1 MRQMTLRLIEKY
13 QRPVVKLTNFHGLDA
28 MIDTGALYPVWMAG
42 EGQIRRIG
50 GTKKIE
56 NVEFGGLGGMTQGSL
71 YELSHFQ
78 IGDLIFPN
86 MNIIVHKSDFPVPML
101 LPATMFESLIY
112 EINNKTHRLNIVVP
126 DDESI
131 SRNLKIRSENGQLYI
146 FCSSTK

>member
-1 MRQMTLRLIEKY
+1 
-13 QRPVVKLTNFHGLDA
+13 
-28 MIDTGALYPVWMAG
+28 
-42 EGQIRRIG
+42 
-50 GTKKIE
+50 
-56 NVEFGGLGGMTQGSL
+56 MTQGSL

-112 EINNKTHRLNIVVP
+112 EINNKTHLLNIVVP

-146 FCSSTK
+146 FCSSIK